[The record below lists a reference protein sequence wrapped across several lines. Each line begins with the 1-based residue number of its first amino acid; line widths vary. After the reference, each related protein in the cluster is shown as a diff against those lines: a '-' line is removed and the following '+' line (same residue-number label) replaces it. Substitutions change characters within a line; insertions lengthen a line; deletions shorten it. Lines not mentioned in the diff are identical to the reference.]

1 MALIH
6 DFHDLDNLYAHLD
19 DSSHPPGG
27 APEAGKDREAAYMS
41 RDLARIRLDAPVPTD
56 MDAYLMRQPDEE
68 KAVKTLN
75 QLEMFSMITRLG
87 LHPDEKILPD
97 REEDCLTVASAP
109 VEEVLAGE
117 EPLFLC
123 WDDNGLVL
131 LLSDGKKGRLFFRR
145 RASGAGKR
153 VLKAALQ
160 SGGRPKLAVPAGA
173 GLGNRAGR
181 DCGLMQ
187 RWRASVKPN
196 GRSGYDLS
204 GSAPHMGRP
213 AYCCPRPKDMK
224 FRNG

>member
-19 DSSHPPGG
+19 DSAIRP
-27 APEAGKDREAAYMS
+27 AVRQKLEKDREAAYMS

-87 LHPDEKILPD
+87 LHPDEKKILPD

-123 WDDNGLVL
+123 WDDKW
-131 LLSDGKKGRLFFRR
+131 DLF
-145 RASGAGKR
+145 
-153 VLKAALQ
+153 
-160 SGGRPKLAVPAGA
+160 
-173 GLGNRAGR
+173 
-181 DCGLMQ
+181 
-187 RWRASVKPN
+187 
-196 GRSGYDLS
+196 
-204 GSAPHMGRP
+204 
-213 AYCCPRPKDMK
+213 CPV
-224 FRNG
+224 